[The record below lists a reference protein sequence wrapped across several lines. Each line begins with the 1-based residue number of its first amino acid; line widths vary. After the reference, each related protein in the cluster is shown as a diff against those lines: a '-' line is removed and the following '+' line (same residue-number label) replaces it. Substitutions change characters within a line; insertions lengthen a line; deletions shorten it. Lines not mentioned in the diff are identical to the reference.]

1 LRGNGDAD
9 VAGFAVGSG
18 SLSEGTKDGTKG
30 VSADKESLSCGA
42 EEEIFS
48 VSGIGHFGCMI

>member
-1 LRGNGDAD
+1 MRGDGDAD

-30 VSADKESLSCGA
+30 VGADKESFSCGA
-42 EEEIFS
+42 EEEIFC
-48 VSGIGHFGCMI
+48 VSGIRHFGRMI